1 MRMTTDSKLPTA
13 FYQIKIQRILN
24 EYFFGLLFLV
34 LESLLVYELN
44 EWGYDYTILVD
55 RLAALA
61 VFSHNLFTV
70 VSYYRDAH
78 RARRRILASHPPP
91 LKEPYRRPL

>member
-44 EWGYDYTILVD
+44 EWGFRNTVLVD

-70 VSYYRDAH
+70 ICYYRDAR
-78 RARRRILASHPPP
+78 RARARILRTPP
-91 LKEPYRRPL
+91 RRPTKRPLRL

>member
-34 LESLLVYELN
+34 MESLLVYELN
-44 EWGYDYTILVD
+44 EWGFIYTVVVD
-55 RLAALA
+55 RLAALVVLA
-61 VFSHNLFTV
+61 HNLVTV
-70 VSYYRDAH
+70 VGYYRDAH
-78 RARRRILASHPPP
+78 HARTRIQTHPSPTP
-91 LKEPYRRPL
+91 IPKRC